1 MVSTGQTER
10 AMNVGLS
17 SMSRERFGSIALYLR
32 MTCGSSESIPIIS
45 SFSLIAFQAVLALL
59 PVSLC
64 SRLKDFLYCQP
75 RQASHQLA
83 DLAQEGVSGRSPICR
98 ELLARSLSP
107 AFYVRSRLRGGRLL
121 GKRVQ
126 AWAGGR

>member
-32 MTCGSSESIPIIS
+32 MTCGSSESIPIIA
-45 SFSLIAFQAVLALL
+45 SFSLMAFQAVLAPL

-75 RQASHQLA
+75 RQSSHQLA

-98 ELLARSLSP
+98 ELLARSLSCLLYTSP
-107 AFYVRSRLRGGRLL
+107 SPRDGLLSR
-121 GKRVQ
+121 
-126 AWAGGR
+126 